1 LGTWELLLENPEWS
15 VLSDFKTTQK
25 NQRLGVVCVGVA
37 GVYAAV
43 LFRLLVIIS
52 QICYN
57 IFSFFSNKAEYNAG
71 KAVGF
76 QRILLAGT

>member
-1 LGTWELLLENPEWS
+1 MGTWELLLENPEWS

-25 NQRLGVVCVGVA
+25 NQRLGVV